1 MVCQKLGLW
10 KGRGSLLTSI
20 SVFEKVYGLSS
31 LQESVLGT
39 PP

>member
-10 KGRGSLLTSI
+10 KVRDSLLTSKN
-20 SVFEKVYGLSS
+20 VFENVYGLGS
-31 LQESVLGT
+31 LQESVLGL